1 MTQPDDSQP
10 QSKPTIARKAVHNM
24 HHTAFR
30 CRDAEQTRWFYEDVL
45 GFKLAAAMVFDE
57 EPGAAK
63 QLANAVSERVW
74 GLAVAPD
81 GEEYYYHL
89 ATNAT
94 AWSLPAGAILQADGD
109 TYVSE
114 QQHRISPKVSP
125 KISPKAKASPKARV
139 AATSGSPKSPKSRID
154 AAAATP
160 PQKPP
165 TKPHTEADAGD
176 EPPDAAEAK
185 AMEEE
190 EEAAQE
196 EEAEE
201 HTSVQASRMRTLLA
215 SVQEQL
221 QQSEMRRAESA
232 AELQV

>member
-1 MTQPDDSQP
+1 M
-10 QSKPTIARKAVHNM
+10 PTRRSSFERVVPSTRPLRSSNM
-24 HHTAFR
+24 ESSPPPAKR
-30 CRDAEQTRWFYEDVL
+30 RSPRIDAEKKCRT
-45 GFKLAAAMVFDE
+45 
-57 EPGAAK
+57 AAK

>member
-1 MTQPDDSQP
+1 MESSPPAAKRRSP
-10 QSKPTIARKAVHNM
+10 RI
-24 HHTAFR
+24 
-30 CRDAEQTRWFYEDVL
+30 DAEKKCR
-45 GFKLAAAMVFDE
+45 A
-57 EPGAAK
+57 AAK

-74 GLAVAPD
+74 GLAVSPD

-114 QQHRISPKVSP
+114 QQHRLSPKVSP
-125 KISPKAKASPKARV
+125 KKVSPKAKASPSTRSPKGGSPKARV

-160 PQKPP
+160 PQKLLDAPA
-165 TKPHTEADAGD
+165 KPHVEAGAGE
-176 EPPDAAEAK
+176 EPPGAAEEK
-185 AMEEE
+185 AVEEEE
-190 EEAAQE
+190 EEAAQA

-201 HTSVQASRMRTLLA
+201 HTSVQASRLRTLLA

-221 QQSEMRRAESA
+221 QQSERRRAESA
-232 AELQV
+232 EELQVCSRPT

>member
-1 MTQPDDSQP
+1 MESSPPAAKRRSP
-10 QSKPTIARKAVHNM
+10 RI
-24 HHTAFR
+24 
-30 CRDAEQTRWFYEDVL
+30 DAEKKCR
-45 GFKLAAAMVFDE
+45 A
-57 EPGAAK
+57 AAK

-74 GLAVAPD
+74 GLAVSPD

-94 AWSLPAGAILQADGD
+94 AWFLPAGAILQADGD

-125 KISPKAKASPKARV
+125 KKVSPKKVSPKAKASPSTRSPKGGSPKARV
-139 AATSGSPKSPKSRID
+139 AATSGSPKSPKSRIN

-160 PQKPP
+160 PQKLLDAP
-165 TKPHTEADAGD
+165 TKPHVEAGAGE
-176 EPPDAAEAK
+176 EPP
-185 AMEEE
+185 MEEE

-196 EEAEE
+196 EAEAEE
-201 HTSVQASRMRTLLA
+201 HTSVQASRLRTLLA

-221 QQSEMRRAESA
+221 QQSERRRAESA

>member
-1 MTQPDDSQP
+1 MESSPPAAKRRSP
-10 QSKPTIARKAVHNM
+10 RI
-24 HHTAFR
+24 
-30 CRDAEQTRWFYEDVL
+30 DAEKKCR
-45 GFKLAAAMVFDE
+45 A
-57 EPGAAK
+57 AAK

-74 GLAVAPD
+74 GLAVSPD

-125 KISPKAKASPKARV
+125 KKVSPRKVSPKAKASPSTRSPKGGSPKARV

-154 AAAATP
+154 AAATTP
-160 PQKPP
+160 PQKLLDAP
-165 TKPHTEADAGD
+165 TKPHVEAGAGE
-176 EPPDAAEAK
+176 EPPGAAEEK
-185 AMEEE
+185 AVEEE
-190 EEAAQE
+190 EEAAAQA

-201 HTSVQASRMRTLLA
+201 HTSVQASRLRTLLA

-221 QQSEMRRAESA
+221 QQSERRRAESA

>member
-1 MTQPDDSQP
+1 MESSPPPAKRRSP
-10 QSKPTIARKAVHNM
+10 RI
-24 HHTAFR
+24 
-30 CRDAEQTRWFYEDVL
+30 DAEKKCRT
-45 GFKLAAAMVFDE
+45 
-57 EPGAAK
+57 AAK

-125 KISPKAKASPKARV
+125 KISPKAKASLKARV

-165 TKPHTEADAGD
+165 IKPHTEADAGD

>member
-1 MTQPDDSQP
+1 M
-10 QSKPTIARKAVHNM
+10 
-24 HHTAFR
+24 
-30 CRDAEQTRWFYEDVL
+30 
-45 GFKLAAAMVFDE
+45 
-57 EPGAAK
+57 
-63 QLANAVSERVW
+63 AVS
-74 GLAVAPD
+74 PD

-125 KISPKAKASPKARV
+125 KKVSPKKVSPRKVSPKAKASPSTRSPKGGSPKARV

-160 PQKPP
+160 PQKLLDAP
-165 TKPHTEADAGD
+165 TKPHVEAGAGE
-176 EPPDAAEAK
+176 EPPGAAEEK
-185 AMEEE
+185 AVEEE

-196 EEAEE
+196 EAAEE
-201 HTSVQASRMRTLLA
+201 HTSVQTSHLRTLLA

-221 QQSEMRRAESA
+221 QQSERRRAESA